1 MSPARHPERPFPTGL
16 EAVGLVRHRQEGEEA
31 PAAGNDSYLEAL
43 PDRDGDRG
51 PTVQVE
57 AVLRHHATS
66 PFDVAGRRSQ
76 LAVGDDYVPSRPV
89 DVHPDGASGGH
100 DAATFRV
107 VSYPERQA
115 PPQLFAQPGLTDV
128 QQRCSSV
135 AVGGKIERLIIRHDG
150 MLSDH
155 QYEWPI
161 TALATAERPKFVAPT
176 TPTPRLDTLGEPKCE
191 SGASNSLMAEL
202 ETQSA
207 SGLDDGHTATYE
219 SSF

>member
-1 MSPARHPERPFPTGL
+1 MLDPGAGWPRTRGSTPERSPGWTRIVASPSSRTALPERGWRPSAWSGTARKGRRPQPL
-16 EAVGLVRHRQEGEEA
+16 
-31 PAAGNDSYLEAL
+31 GNDSYLEAL

-57 AVLRHHATS
+57 AVLRHRRHQS
-66 PFDVAGRRSQ
+66 PSMSLAGASQ

-135 AVGGKIERLIIRHDG
+135 AVGGKIERLIIRHAD
-150 MLSDH
+150 
-155 QYEWPI
+155 I
-161 TALATAERPKFVAPT
+161 FARPEVT
-176 TPTPRLDTLGEPKCE
+176 
-191 SGASNSLMAEL
+191 
-202 ETQSA
+202 
-207 SGLDDGHTATYE
+207 
-219 SSF
+219 